1 VIASWPVLLTDLD
14 EHGKEVARSFRPFN
28 ILGVWCY
35 WAPDRQMLFT
45 AILAGAL
52 GSLGHVWT
60 SFGDYVG
67 NKQLSSNWV
76 WFFILRIPIG
86 MALALLFYFI
96 IRGGLIIPTVQ
107 VQSPSVAANASNAT
121 LYVNPYSIAAFSAL
135 AGMFSKQATDK
146 LAAIFDVVFAM
157 KEPVER
163 DGALG
168 SDLSVAF
175 SPPKLTKGKR
185 EDLTI
190 TGRGFSAK
198 TEARINN
205 KKRSFKPES
214 DTKGVIVLEAG
225 DVANVGKLDVE
236 LINPNLKATIEV
248 VEVVAAKP
256 VITTTDPKQL
266 TTASPSVTIIGQ
278 ELANCTVT
286 VNGKERKPTAAES
299 TKIVVPLVTADFAP
313 PNPLKLVVTNPGV
326 GADEINVPVT

>member
-1 VIASWPVLLTDLD
+1 
-14 EHGKEVARSFRPFN
+14 
-28 ILGVWCY
+28 
-35 WAPDRQMLFT
+35 MLFI
-45 AILAGAL
+45 AILAGAI

-107 VQSPSVAANASNAT
+107 VQSPSVATNPSNAT
-121 LYVNPYSIAAFSAL
+121 LYVNAYSIAAFSAL

-157 KEPVER
+157 KKPVER

-168 SDLSVAF
+168 SNLSITLT
-175 SPPKLTKGKR
+175 PPKLIKGKQ

-190 TGRGFSAK
+190 TGSGFSTK

-205 KKRSFKPES
+205 KKRTFKPES
-214 DTKGVIVLEAG
+214 DTKGVIVLEPG
-225 DVANVGKLDVE
+225 DVANTGKLEVE

-248 VEVVAAKP
+248 VEAGGAKP
-256 VITTTDPKQL
+256 VITTTDPTQL
-266 TTASPSVTIIGQ
+266 TAANQSVTIIGQ
-278 ELANCTVT
+278 ELANCTIT
-286 VNGKERKPTAAES
+286 VNGNARKPTAAEN
-299 TKIVVPLVTADFAP
+299 TKLVVPLAAADFAP
-313 PNPLKLVVTNPGV
+313 PNPLKLVVTNQGV
-326 GADEINVPVT
+326 GSDEISVPVR